1 MSQGRPQL
9 PGRGA
14 VLYGVGPFLRRRPN
28 ANTGNGAAINTPSP
42 AVRDCAPGPVRTVRS
57 RSAAVPSHS
66 RQAAVLN
73 FLPTISSSRP
83 AAGPQNTCSVEA
95 QRIYAGQL
103 DQYRRCSEQVQLLQ
117 RFVAELG
124 GGDEEVVMAAY
135 PSRIHS
141 GPKLAQ
147 PVNIQA
153 GMMIPRTAQGASRV
167 SRKRRTTSSGCGP
180 DSEKTPKPAG
190 WGLHK
195 EYDDCCRGEKRKRDK
210 AIYQIN
216 MFWDLHDKP
225 VNNKLS
231 ILGELRPTE
240 AMQNR
245 GKGLHEKPTI
255 DNYFAQQFYQK
266 DDRDCGSNFLTLLS
280 CFAQLFCGD
289 RRARGLEILR
299 RYANMRQT
307 PSNCHML
314 FDIMELICDDI
325 TKALQEAAL
334 EKVILHPSQKLA
346 TQLDDMR
353 SGVLAIDEQGLEGTT
368 WGKEVPPDLR
378 SWIKKN
384 KTDSHKKLNDL
395 VRLAAQMSRLTP
407 RQFPVLQDSREIQIE
422 MSFDRPGQPL
432 SYAVEFPG
440 SEFTYEDVMKDEF
453 APTVCEARMKFR
465 LAQLKKR
472 CKRQQRV
479 IDAHMRQIHR
489 RAMRCVEGRLI
500 SKKAHTRAVN
510 DYIHAHHDEAR
521 QLHRALL
528 KSARFKAS
536 VKLVQFHL
544 HAQKMTFLHRIK
556 WRGFERLDPGL

>member
-73 FLPTISSSRP
+73 FLPTMKPQAQARALPP
-83 AAGPQNTCSVEA
+83 APRTLA
-95 QRIYAGQL
+95 QWRLSGYTPVSLTSHHGT
-103 DQYRRCSEQVQLLQ
+103 S
-117 RFVAELG
+117 
-124 GGDEEVVMAAY
+124 AAQ
-135 PSRIHS
+135 P
-141 GPKLAQ
+141 AQ

-195 EYDDCCRGEKRKRDK
+195 EYDDCCRGEKRKRYK

-307 PSNCHML
+307 PSNGHML